1 MNAIVGDNGVIT
13 NGQIASIESK
23 FAGYKEEL
31 ETSIVSKAEGDREKV
46 NLLNENVKNYIPSFD
61 ENDIGRFAV
70 IEGELYYLGDDEL
83 SKKAAKNQKMEVMD
97 SEIETESSIASRIE
111 EKAIDSI
118 VKSRGKDAFEYTDEN
133 GEQKLVGI
141 ELVKKNLENSTRWK
155 IVTETGEDGKVKN
168 TYDEGYYYI
177 PNGTNI
183 SGIGKTTCGY
193 IVDYGSDDVIQYKE
207 GTHKYFSYEDS
218 LAVKD
223 NLLLNLDPGT
233 IDSYYLDRSN
243 FTEENLGDGIKLY
256 GYGDG
261 GRPDFEEAFTPISF
275 KFDGVDDYITISNN
289 YTDFLD
295 NFMKNGFT
303 FEFYGKLFN
312 DGQNFNFNSN
322 VRETRS
328 NLSGLFGFWSG
339 DMRKDTLLRFV
350 YRTDFSA
357 VVWNAGY
364 PRASL
369 SVEDFFG
376 PQSVSEDNTWNNTFD
391 FFPDNENGDDCY
403 FTFTLEP
410 NGIEEWSH
418 NYKNGQVSGKYIS
431 QRLYKDGNLKSN
443 GLYKKEAWDKF
454 GEDYGNDLK
463 KFCVGACHYNSTGI
477 WFFSHMECYSLRFY
491 SRALTSDEVHDNYE
505 KTIEYHKIL
514 ENQNKE

>member
-1 MNAIVGDNGVIT
+1 MIGDDGVIT
-13 NGQIASIESK
+13 NAQIASIESK

-31 ETSIVSKAEGDREKV
+31 EENIVSKAEGDREKV
-46 NLLNENVKNYIPSFD
+46 NLLNENVRNYIPSLE

-70 IEGELYYLGDDEL
+70 IEGELYYLGDDEI

-97 SEIETESSIASRIE
+97 SGVETESNIASRIE

-118 VKSRGKDAFEYTDEN
+118 VKSRGKDAFEYTDES
-133 GEQKLVGI
+133 GKQQIGGI

-155 IVTETGEDGKVKN
+155 IVTETGEDGKIKN

-233 IDSYYLDRSN
+233 IDSYYLDKGN
-243 FTEENLGDGIKLY
+243 FKKEDLGEGIEFY
-256 GYGDG
+256 GYGNG
-261 GRPDFEEAFTPISF
+261 KEPDFGEAFTPVSF

-289 YTDFLD
+289 KSDFLD

-312 DGQNFNFNSN
+312 DGESFDFISNTRTSSNS
-322 VRETRS
+322 
-328 NLSGLFGFWSG
+328 LFGLFGFWSG
-339 DMRKDTLLRFV
+339 DVTKDTLLRFV
-350 YRTDFSA
+350 YLSDFKSIR
-357 VVWNAGY
+357 WNAGY
-364 PRASL
+364 PRTGL
-369 SVEDFFG
+369 EVKDFYG
-376 PQSVSEDNTWNNTFD
+376 PQSVSVSDTWNNAFD
-391 FFPDNENGDDCY
+391 FFPSSKSGDDFC
-403 FTFTLEP
+403 FTFTLNP
-410 NGIEEWSH
+410 NEVEKWGGE
-418 NYKNGQVSGKYIS
+418 YKGDDISGEYVT
-431 QRLYKDGNLKSN
+431 QRLYKNGEMALD
-443 GLYKKEAWDKF
+443 GLYIKKAWDKF
-454 GEDYGNDLK
+454 GEYYKNDLK
-463 KFCVGACHYNSTGI
+463 KFCVGACHYNRTGL
-477 WFFSHMECYSLRFY
+477 WYFSHMECYSLRFY